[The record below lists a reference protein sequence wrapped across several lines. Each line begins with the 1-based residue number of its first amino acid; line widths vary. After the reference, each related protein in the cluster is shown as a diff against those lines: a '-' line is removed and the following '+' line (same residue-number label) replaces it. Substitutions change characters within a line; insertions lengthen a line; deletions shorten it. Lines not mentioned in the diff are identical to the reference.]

1 VARIVLAWELGGDY
15 GHIGRLLPLA
25 LEFQRRGHQ
34 PLFVIRELAGAESLL
49 QPHGLTW
56 FQAPLWIGR
65 VENLP
70 EAAGYAEMLMR
81 FGFLNPRALTGI
93 ARTWRHLFS
102 TLAADMVVMDHAP
115 TALLASRGL
124 GLARVNLG
132 DGFCIPPA
140 TRPLPLF
147 HWWQAGNAV
156 RQADSEEKVRQVINE
171 VLARLDAPPLPALA
185 NLFDC
190 DADLFCTFPELDHY
204 GARRD
209 TEYIGPQFAL
219 GRGEPVD
226 WPEGERPRLFVYLK
240 AGYNGLEPV
249 LAALR
254 DCGAAVVA
262 HVPGASRDLLRRMA
276 SPTLRFSQAPVD
288 IEAARTQCDLAIC
301 HGGHGTVSAL
311 LQAGKPLVVLP
322 ITVEQMMT
330 ARRLELLGVARAVLP
345 GSAGAL
351 SRVTAAALA
360 DQALRAAARAFAAT
374 HRDHDSVAAV
384 QRSADRC
391 LALLKSPQ

>member
-15 GHIGRLLPLA
+15 GHLGRLLPLA

-124 GLARVNLG
+124 GLVRVNLG

-171 VLARLDAPPLPALA
+171 ALVHLDAPPLPALS

-190 DADLFCTFPELDHY
+190 DADLFCSFPELDHY
-204 GARRD
+204 GARSD
-209 TEYIGPQFAL
+209 VEYIGPQFAL
-219 GRGEPVD
+219 GRGDPVD
-226 WPEGERPRLFVYLK
+226 WPDGDRPRLFVYLK
-240 AGYNGLEPV
+240 AGFSGLEPV

-262 HVPGASRDLLRRMA
+262 HVPGASRDLLRRMT
-276 SPTLRFSQAPVD
+276 SPTLRFSLAPVD
-288 IEAARTQCDLAIC
+288 IEAARTQCDLALC
-301 HGGHGTVSAL
+301 HGGQGTVSAL
-311 LQAGKPLVVLP
+311 LLAGKPMVVLP
-322 ITVEQMMT
+322 FTVEQVMT
-330 ARRLELLGVARAVLP
+330 ARRLELLGVARLVLP
-345 GSAGAL
+345 GSTSPL
-351 SRVTAAALA
+351 SRVIAAALA
-360 DQALRAAARAFAAT
+360 DQTLRTAARAFAAT
-374 HRDHDSVAAV
+374 HRDYDGAAAV
-384 QRSADRC
+384 RRAADRC
-391 LALLKSPQ
+391 LALLESLR